1 MQTLILTILVLGLL
15 VFVHELGHFA
25 TAKWAGI
32 AVPRFSLGLGPRVAG
47 FQIGETDY
55 CLSAVPFG
63 GYVKMAGM
71 AGEEAF
77 ESLEGG
83 AIEEE
88 ELEGGKPVPP
98 ERRFDNKSI
107 PWRLLVVSAG
117 VLMNFALGWVIYVS
131 LAFSEGRPTVVGTTV
146 DGVDSVA
153 AMRFDALA
161 SLPEG
166 AVIEHVDGV
175 EVENWYE
182 IERALLE
189 SRGAEV
195 ALSLASGEVVSVPIG
210 GEGDRRALAMGLIPR
225 VIPRISDLQPDGPA
239 ERAGLQVGDLV
250 VSIDGVET
258 PAFADVSEVVRPRP
272 NRTLPVVVERPAR
285 GGVERL
291 TIEVQTGAQKSPRPE
306 DGKFVDTGWIGVT
319 AASGRIDLGFGQA
332 LSTGTTATWRAG
344 SLIIGGLVQ
353 LVAGD
358 VSMRSLGGPVAIGQ
372 LTGHFARQGVASLL
386 GWIALFSI
394 NLAVLNLLPIP
405 VLDGGHVLFLG
416 LEGLRGRPL
425 SDRQKL
431 RMSQVGLA
439 FLVLLMAWAFTA
451 DILRLVGF

>member
-47 FQIGETDY
+47 LKIGETDY

-83 AIEEE
+83 VIEEE
-88 ELEGGKPVPP
+88 FEGEVQVPP

-117 VLMNFALGWVIYVS
+117 VLMNFALGWLIYVS
-131 LAFSEGRPTVVGTTV
+131 LAFSEGRPTVVGTAL

-153 AMRFDALA
+153 AARFDALA
-161 SLPEG
+161 LLPAG
-166 AVIEHVDGV
+166 SVIERVDGATV
-175 EVENWYE
+175 ANWYE
-182 IERALLE
+182 IERAVIE
-189 SRGAEV
+189 GSGAQVEF
-195 ALSLASGEVVSVPIG
+195 SLASGDAVSVPLG
-210 GEGDRRALAMGLIPR
+210 GEADREALSRGLIPR

-250 VSIDGVET
+250 VSIDGIET
-258 PAFADVSEVVRPRP
+258 PAFQDVSEVVRPRP
-272 NRTLPVVVERPAR
+272 NRTVPVVVQRSVPD
-285 GGVERL
+285 GVEEL
-291 TIEVQTGAQKSPRPE
+291 TIPVQTGAQKSPRPE

-319 AASGRIDLGFGQA
+319 AASGRIDLGFGEA
-332 LSTGTTATWRAG
+332 LSAGTTATWRAG

-353 LVAGD
+353 LVTGD

-372 LTGHFARQGVASLL
+372 LTGHFARQGIASLL